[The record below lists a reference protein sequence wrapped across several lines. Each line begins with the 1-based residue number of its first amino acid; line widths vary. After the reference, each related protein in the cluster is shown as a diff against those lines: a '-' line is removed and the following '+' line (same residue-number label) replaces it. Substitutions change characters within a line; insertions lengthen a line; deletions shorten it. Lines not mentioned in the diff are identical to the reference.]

1 LAAAL
6 TAVGIPL
13 AEKPFLQ
20 VMEDGCRERTIWLFE
35 AQSEDGKHDTRQL
48 IAAWDD
54 ASWHLAHPEHPFAYI
69 KCALKNREQLVDKVK
84 QNAPLACIR
93 KNGKIGFI
101 PLNASPR
108 TEERFLRQL

>member
-1 LAAAL
+1 MRGSVTHHAGSPRTSNTGLAAAL

-54 ASWHLAHPEHPFAYI
+54 ASWHLAQGT
-69 KCALKNREQLVDKVK
+69 R
-84 QNAPLACIR
+84 
-93 KNGKIGFI
+93 
-101 PLNASPR
+101 R
-108 TEERFLRQL
+108 TSG